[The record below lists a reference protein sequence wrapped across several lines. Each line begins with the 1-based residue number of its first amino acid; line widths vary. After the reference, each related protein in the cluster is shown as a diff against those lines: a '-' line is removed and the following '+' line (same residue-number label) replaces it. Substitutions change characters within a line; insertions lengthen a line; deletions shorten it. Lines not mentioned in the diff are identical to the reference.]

1 MIRIKIGSNEPREF
15 KDVSPDWI
23 NEQINLRRRD
33 GVAVCVRVS
42 IKEGSIDMVLST
54 PGCQGRGGG
63 GRSPNEQEKQIFGL
77 WEKLH
82 LNKESFT
89 GGNLVAFL
97 KQVSKL
103 L

>member
-15 KDVSPDWI
+15 KDASPDRI
-23 NEQINLRRRD
+23 NEQISLRRKD

-42 IKEGSIDMVLST
+42 IEEGSINMVLST
-54 PGCQGRGGG
+54 LGCQSGEGSGRP
-63 GRSPNEQEKQIFGL
+63 PNEQEKKIFGL

>member
-15 KDVSPDWI
+15 KDVGPDWI

-33 GVAVCVRVS
+33 GVAVCVRVF
-42 IKEGSIDMVLST
+42 IEEGSINMVLST
-54 PGCQGRGGG
+54 PGCQGGGDG

-97 KQVSKL
+97 KQVSRL

>member
-1 MIRIKIGSNEPREF
+1 MIRIKIGNNEPREF

-23 NEQINLRRRD
+23 NKQINLRRRD

-42 IKEGSIDMVLST
+42 IKQGSINMVLST
-54 PGCQGRGGG
+54 PGCQGGAGGD
-63 GRSPNEQEKQIFGL
+63 RSPNEQEKQIFGL

>member
-1 MIRIKIGSNEPREF
+1 MIRIKIGNDEPREF
-15 KDVSPDWI
+15 KDVSPSWI

-33 GVAVCVRVS
+33 GVAVCIRVF
-42 IKEGSIDMVLST
+42 IKKGSIDMVLST
-54 PGCQGRGGG
+54 PGCRGGGGG
-63 GRSPNEQEKQIFGL
+63 GRSPNEQEKKIFGL

-82 LNKESFT
+82 LNKKSFT

>member
-1 MIRIKIGSNEPREF
+1 MIRIKIGSNEWREL

-42 IKEGSIDMVLST
+42 IKERSINMVLLT
-54 PGCQGRGGG
+54 PGCPGIRGSGLSLSQ
-63 GRSPNEQEKQIFGL
+63 REKQILGL

-89 GGNLVAFL
+89 GGNLIAFL
-97 KQVSKL
+97 KQVPKL